1 MIAEIVSLLQSDS
14 QLAAIL
20 PGGVHRAKEISRQE
34 TPPAYDANRELQPCA
49 LVRQETETPW
59 GPYEHSARL
68 YVTFWFYQRAGY
80 DSIEAARKRVY
91 ALLHRRQLA
100 PQSGETCWDVRHAND
115 LLDSED
121 PGLGVPMA
129 MSRYVA
135 TVMRSVE

>member
-1 MIAEIVSLLQSDS
+1 MIQAIVQLLQSDS
-14 QLAAIL
+14 QLTAIL

-34 TPPAYDANRELQPCA
+34 TPAAYDANRELQPCA

-68 YVTFWFYQRAGY
+68 YVTVWFYQRSGY
-80 DSIEAARKRVY
+80 DAIDAARKRVY
-91 ALLHRRQLA
+91 ALLHRQRITA
-100 PQSGETCWDVRHAND
+100 EGSWGVEHAND
-115 LLDSED
+115 LLDQED

-135 TVMRSVE
+135 TILRSVE